1 MVFACICP
9 GFQYVFQLGSCI
21 TDSFSHL
28 LIYYIWDHNIIYI
41 YTYTRLTSCKFL
53 TLRSEWVADLLKI

>member
-1 MVFACICP
+1 MVFVCICP

-21 TDSFSHL
+21 TDSFGHL
-28 LIYYIWDHNIIYI
+28 LIYYIGITILYTHNII
-41 YTYTRLTSCKFL
+41 CKYL